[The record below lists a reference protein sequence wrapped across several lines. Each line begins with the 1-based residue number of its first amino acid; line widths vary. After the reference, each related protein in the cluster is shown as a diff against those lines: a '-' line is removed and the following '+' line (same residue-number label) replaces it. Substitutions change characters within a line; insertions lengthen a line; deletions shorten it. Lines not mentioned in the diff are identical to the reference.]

1 LREVRNDTVWR
12 TFERLGYSYKARRRK
27 AAVAEKHKPA
37 RLAYCDWVEKQ
48 DQEDL
53 DDWSYVDG
61 TSIYLATHEG
71 QHLDKQR
78 AGLGRSVWRLTDG
91 SDSLEDKNVGGSSY
105 AKSQG
110 KPVKI
115 WGLLADGH
123 LEYWLLPEKRDK
135 KGRKKSVNMTGALY
149 NQMVK
154 KHFPAWKK
162 KMFPRKA
169 KKVIPL
175 VKDFERFLRQDRN
188 LKAETAAGFKTVA
201 RYPACSPDLN
211 AIENAWAL
219 LQDRLLLTAPVDM
232 EPRAAFIKRLRRTV
246 HWMNKNSRNHLRGL
260 CRNQKKRAAAVK
272 KLNGARCNF

>member
-1 LREVRNDTVWR
+1 MKKKLPILRQVRNHTVCR
-12 TFERLGYSYKARRRK
+12 TFERLGYSYKARRRN

-61 TSIYLATHEG
+61 TSIYLATHEA

-78 AGLGRSVWRLTDG
+78 GSPGRSVWRLTDG

-162 KMFPRKA
+162 KMFPRKCWTWQQRSTNNWA
-169 KKVIPL
+169 TIYGHLPAISRSIQKYGETRALQIVISNCWNDYCLLFGLEIADCDIDGL
-175 VKDFERFLRQDRN
+175 VEVD
-188 LKAETAAGFKTVA
+188 T
-201 RYPACSPDLN
+201 PDL
-211 AIENAWAL
+211 
-219 LQDRLLLTAPVDM
+219 D
-232 EPRAAFIKRLRRTV
+232 
-246 HWMNKNSRNHLRGL
+246 
-260 CRNQKKRAAAVK
+260 
-272 KLNGARCNF
+272 